1 MKMRD
6 ILSESERM
14 EIAALKLQMARTN
27 SLRRAKKYRD
37 KIIDIMLEAR
47 ERYLKEQ
54 ETQKTLSSY

>member
-1 MKMRD
+1 MRD

-37 KIIDIMLEAR
+37 KIIVIMLEAR

>member
-1 MKMRD
+1 MRD

>member
-47 ERYLKEQ
+47 ERYLS
-54 ETQKTLSSY
+54 ETEDTKTHQ

>member
-1 MKMRD
+1 MRD

-14 EIAALKLQMARTN
+14 EIAALKLQMAWTN